1 MSWET
6 TPKFDTKT
14 FEQHPPIPEKF
25 WVQKLKKPTKR
36 GSMILSIQFILFLI
50 LKLVLLLLV
59 NELLLQ
65 K

>member
-25 WVQKLKKPTKR
+25 WFKNSKNQPKEEV
-36 GSMILSIQFILFLI
+36 
-50 LKLVLLLLV
+50 
-59 NELLLQ
+59 
-65 K
+65 